1 MTEADNGGGRDRL
14 DAEMSRRPTATGRAH
29 GEVHEHTLIATDGRE
44 LGARTYRGSGDDVAV
59 IAPATGVPQRF
70 YDGFARAITDRGP
83 TVVTFD
89 YRGIGASRTV
99 HPRHEP
105 ARKRE
110 WGELDIEAAIQ
121 HAATLADRRDGRVLW
136 VGQSA
141 GICFLPLAP
150 SRHIPQR
157 ILSVS
162 GLSGYW
168 RLMAPRER
176 RRLWFGWYVLFPA
189 IVGVMGYAPKRVW
202 GGEDLPSG
210 VMRDWGRWCRD
221 PEYLFGDDMV
231 DSSGYGDIVAP
242 LLAVRATDDPWATP
256 ASHGA
261 LHDRFTRAQVE
272 VRDVAPEEV
281 DAQRI
286 GHIDLLRGSVA
297 APIWPELIDWLVGST
312 PAEGKTTEAGADPG
326 RPR

>member
-1 MTEADNGGGRDRL
+1 MAETDNGGGHARGDTEVSRPPGM
-14 DAEMSRRPTATGRAH
+14 AEAGA
-29 GEVHEHTLIATDGRE
+29 GEVVEHTLTAADGRE
-44 LGARTYRGSGDDVAV
+44 LGARTYQGSGGDVVV

-70 YDGFARAITDRGP
+70 YEDFARAITDRGP
-83 TVVTFD
+83 TVMTFD
-89 YRGIGASRTV
+89 YRGIGASRKV
-99 HPRHEP
+99 HPRREP

-121 HAATLADRRDGRVLW
+121 HAAVMAHRSGGRVLW

-141 GICFLPLAP
+141 GICFLPLAS
-150 SRHIPQR
+150 SRHVPQR

-168 RLMAPRER
+168 RLMAPGER
-176 RRLWFGWYVLFPA
+176 RRLWFGWHVLFPV

-221 PEYLFGDDMV
+221 PEYLFGDDTV

-242 LLAVRATDDPWATP
+242 ILAVRATDDPWATL

-261 LHDRFTRAQVE
+261 LHDRFTRAEVE
-272 VRDVAPEEV
+272 VRDVAPRDVGAE
-281 DAQRI
+281 RI
-286 GHIDLLRGSVA
+286 GHIDLLRSSVG
-297 APIWPELIDWLVGST
+297 APIWPELIDWLLAPTLPEDRS
-312 PAEGKTTEAGADPG
+312 ADAAN
-326 RPR
+326 